1 MAEQSIESAF
11 QMPADK
17 QPQFRRTGT
26 PAEEIE
32 EERAMKMW
40 NLKQDAKWGKDIDA
54 QKNTIQELARIG
66 APALTHLREIL
77 NVLPSGE
84 TRQSCEDAIRNVIGS
99 GPSET
104 KS

>member
-1 MAEQSIESAF
+1 MAEQSTEPAF

-17 QPQFRRTGT
+17 QPQFRGTGT
-26 PAEEIE
+26 PAEERE

-40 NLKQDAKWGKDIDA
+40 NLKQDAKWDKDFEA
-54 QKNTIQELARIG
+54 QKNAIQELARIG

-77 NVLPSGE
+77 NVLPPGE